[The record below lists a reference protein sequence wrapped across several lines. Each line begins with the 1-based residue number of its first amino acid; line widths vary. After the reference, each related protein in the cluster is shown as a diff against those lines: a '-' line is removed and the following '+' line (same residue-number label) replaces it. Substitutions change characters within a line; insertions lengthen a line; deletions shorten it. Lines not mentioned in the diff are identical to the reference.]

1 MVSTARFLYALSD
14 DNSILLL
21 QTIAHGRSDNTETLM
36 AKTKLS
42 PKQYYSL
49 IKLNK
54 LIIYLK
60 NTSSIMLEPL
70 IMQVTGVEV
79 QGLVQSVIALSTAVT
94 AIGAII
100 AKFIQTHTNNQ
111 KLKAWADTVSKD
123 LNETKKSLQATD
135 QWVLENQSKFTTGMA
150 AVNQILTAEQQK
162 ILAAQGI
169 NIDNLK
175 KELDSVRHELTT
187 IYSTVP
193 AEKAAASTPTL

>member
-1 MVSTARFLYALSD
+1 MFEA
-14 DNSILLL
+14 
-21 QTIAHGRSDNTETLM
+21 
-36 AKTKLS
+36 
-42 PKQYYSL
+42 
-49 IKLNK
+49 
-54 LIIYLK
+54 
-60 NTSSIMLEPL
+60 L

-135 QWVLENQSKFTTGMA
+135 QWVLENQSKFTAGMA
-150 AVNQILTAEQQK
+150 VINQILTLEQQK
-162 ILAAQGI
+162 ALAAQGI

-175 KELDSVRHELTT
+175 KELDSVTHELTT

-193 AEKAAASTPTL
+193 AERAASSTPTL

>member
-1 MVSTARFLYALSD
+1 
-14 DNSILLL
+14 
-21 QTIAHGRSDNTETLM
+21 
-36 AKTKLS
+36 
-42 PKQYYSL
+42 
-49 IKLNK
+49 
-54 LIIYLK
+54 
-60 NTSSIMLEPL
+60 MLEPL

-79 QGLVQSVIALSTAVT
+79 QGLVQSIITLSTAVT

-150 AVNQILTAEQQK
+150 AVNQILTPEQQK

-175 KELDSVRHELTT
+175 KELDSVTHELTT

>member
-1 MVSTARFLYALSD
+1 
-14 DNSILLL
+14 
-21 QTIAHGRSDNTETLM
+21 
-36 AKTKLS
+36 
-42 PKQYYSL
+42 
-49 IKLNK
+49 
-54 LIIYLK
+54 
-60 NTSSIMLEPL
+60 MLEAL

-79 QGLVQSVIALSTAVT
+79 QAFVQSVIALSTAVT
-94 AIGAII
+94 AIGAVI

-150 AVNQILTAEQQK
+150 AINQILTPEQQK

-175 KELDSVRHELTT
+175 KELDNVTHEITT

-193 AEKAAASTPTL
+193 AEKAAAPTPTL